1 MQSVLI
7 VDDNKLILYALKR
20 VLENSKKYKVYDM
33 DSGRKALNFLKED
46 RPDIILLDLMMSEMD
61 GWDVFKKIKEDK
73 STRKIPIIFIT
84 AANDKMIFDMAESK
98 KIKKTDLEY
107 TDHIQKP
114 FTFKEVDD
122 KIKKL
127 LGG

>member
-1 MQSVLI
+1 MKSVLI

-20 VLENSKKYKVYDM
+20 VLENSKKYKVYDK
-33 DSGRKALNFLKED
+33 DSGRKAINFLEKNK
-46 RPDIILLDLMMSEMD
+46 PDIILLDLMMSGMD
-61 GWDVFKKIKEDK
+61 GWDVFKKIKDDK
-73 STRKIPIIFIT
+73 STKEIPVVFIT
-84 AANDKMIFDMAESK
+84 AASDKVIADMADDK
-98 KIKKTDLEY
+98 KIKKIDLKR

-114 FTFKEVDD
+114 FTFKEVDN